1 MNDQTTNHKRRRV
14 VLAAVLGLFLIA
26 GLVYAVYWL
35 TIARYVV
42 STDDAY
48 VAGNVVQ
55 ITPQVAG
62 TATAIGAD
70 ETQFVK
76 AGQML
81 VQLDRADTQAA
92 LQKDEAQ
99 LARTVREIRNLFVR
113 SSQLQAAI
121 DAREVDVARARTDLE
136 RREKLAHSGAVSSED
151 VQHAR
156 EALRG
161 AQAALDEVRQ
171 QLAGNQALIDGTTVA
186 THPSVQN
193 AAAQL
198 RTAYLDYQRTVIPA
212 PVSGIVAKR
221 TVQLGQRV
229 SPGAPLMAVVPL
241 KQVWVDANFK
251 EGQLR
256 DIRPGQPARLVADA
270 NDFEYHGTV
279 VGFAAGTGAAFALLP
294 AQNATGNWIKV
305 VQRLPVRIALD
316 PKELAAHPLQIGLS
330 LDVEVDVHQKSGAAL
345 PRAHEDPAP
354 AYSTDV
360 YANQERDVDALI
372 AKIIAEND
380 AGAARVAQKSSA
392 GEKDA
397 TGKGTSKAARVA
409 QNAPE
414 SNTGVSAPR
423 LAH

>member
-1 MNDQTTNHKRRRV
+1 MNDATSQTTSTAMKANHTRRRV
-14 VLAAVLGLFLIA
+14 LIA
-26 GLVYAVYWL
+26 GVLGIFALVGISYAIYWL
-35 TIARYVV
+35 AVARYYV

-62 TATAIGAD
+62 TVTAIGAD
-70 ETQFVK
+70 DTQFVRT
-76 AGQML
+76 GQTL
-81 VQLDRADTQAA
+81 VQLDRADAQAA
-92 LQKDEAQ
+92 LDKNEAQ
-99 LARTVREIRNLFVR
+99 LARAVREIRNLFVR
-113 SSQLQAAI
+113 SSQLKAAI
-121 DAREVDVARARTDLE
+121 AAREVDVARARTDLA
-136 RREKLAHSGAVSSED
+136 RREKLAKSGAVSSED

-161 AQAALDEVRQ
+161 AQAALEEVSQ

-221 TVQLGQRV
+221 SVQVGQRV
-229 SPGAPLMAVVPL
+229 APGVPLMAVVPL
-241 KQVWVDANFK
+241 KEVWVDTNFK

-279 VGFAAGTGAAFALLP
+279 IGFAAGTGAAFALLP

-316 PKELAAHPLQIGLS
+316 PQELAAHPLQIGLS
-330 LDVEVDVHQKSGAAL
+330 MDVEVDVHHKSNTPLHRAA
-345 PRAHEDPAP
+345 DDGAP
-354 AYSTDV
+354 AYNTAVFAS
-360 YANQERDVDALI
+360 QERDVDALI

-380 AGAARVAQKSSA
+380 PASATRVA
-392 GEKDA
+392 G
-397 TGKGTSKAARVA
+397 
-409 QNAPE
+409 
-414 SNTGVSAPR
+414 
-423 LAH
+423 L

>member
-1 MNDQTTNHKRRRV
+1 MNESISTEANTNHKRRRV
-14 VLAAVLGLFLIA
+14 LIAGVLGLFALAGIA
-26 GLVYAVYWL
+26 YGIYWL

-48 VAGNVVQ
+48 VAGNIVQ

-62 TATAIGAD
+62 MATAIGAD
-70 ETQFVK
+70 ETQLVS

-81 VQLDRADTQAA
+81 VQLDRADTHAA
-92 LQKDEAQ
+92 LEKDEAQ

-113 SSQLQAAI
+113 SSQLRAAI
-121 DAREVDVARARTDLE
+121 NARAVDVARARTDLE

-161 AQAALDEVRQ
+161 AQAALDEARQ

-186 THPSVQN
+186 THPSVQT

-221 TVQLGQRV
+221 SVQLGQRV
-229 SPGAPLMAVVPL
+229 SPGATLMAVVPL
-241 KQVWVDANFK
+241 NEVWVDANFK

-256 DIRPGQPARLVADA
+256 DIRPGQPVRLVADA

-330 LDVEVDVHQKSGAAL
+330 LDVEVDVHHKSSAAL
-345 PRAHEDPAP
+345 PRAHDDSVP

-360 YANQERDVDALI
+360 YADQARDVDALI
-372 AKIIAEND
+372 AKIIADND
-380 AGAARVAQKSSA
+380 ASASRVALIAPAPQM
-392 GEKDA
+392 
-397 TGKGTSKAARVA
+397 AR
-409 QNAPE
+409 
-414 SNTGVSAPR
+414 
-423 LAH
+423 

>member
-1 MNDQTTNHKRRRV
+1 MNDATTTHKRRRV
-14 VLAAVLGLFLIA
+14 LLAGVLGFFLIA
-26 GLVYAVYWL
+26 GIAYAVYWL
-35 TIARYVV
+35 MIVRYVV

-70 ETQFVK
+70 ETQFVS

-81 VQLDRADTQAA
+81 VQLDRADTRAA
-92 LQKDEAQ
+92 LEKDEAQ
-99 LARTVREIRNLFVR
+99 LAHTVREIRNLFVR
-113 SSQLQAAI
+113 SSQLKAAI
-121 DAREVDVARARTDLE
+121 AAREVDVTRARTDLE
-136 RREKLAHSGAVSSED
+136 RREKLGRSGAVSSED

-156 EALRG
+156 EAFRG

-186 THPSVQN
+186 THPNVQN

-221 TVQLGQRV
+221 SVQLGQRV
-229 SPGAPLMAVVPL
+229 SPGTALMAVVPL
-241 KQVWVDANFK
+241 NEVWVDANFK

-256 DIRPGQPARLVADA
+256 DIRPGQPARLLADA
-270 NDFEYHGTV
+270 NDHEYHGRV

-316 PKELAAHPLQIGLS
+316 PRELAAHPLQIGLS
-330 LDVEVDVHQKSGAAL
+330 LEVKVDVHEKGGQAL
-345 PRAHEDPAP
+345 SRTQTLAP
-354 AYSTDV
+354 AYSTKV
-360 YANQERDVDALI
+360 YANQEGDVDALI

-380 AGAARVAQKSSA
+380 NAGAARVAQ
-392 GEKDA
+392 
-397 TGKGTSKAARVA
+397 AR
-409 QNAPE
+409 
-414 SNTGVSAPR
+414 
-423 LAH
+423 